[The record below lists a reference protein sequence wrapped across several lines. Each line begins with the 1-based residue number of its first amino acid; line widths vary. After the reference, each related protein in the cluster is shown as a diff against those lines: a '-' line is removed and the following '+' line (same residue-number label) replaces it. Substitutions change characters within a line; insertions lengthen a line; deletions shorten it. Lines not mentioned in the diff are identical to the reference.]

1 MVRIFVIFLSLQK
14 LRKIYETK
22 SGEPEPRAGNILEFK
37 KFCKREN
44 FRKVLVA
51 IMAEGNELQALDKIT
66 TEVDEAQ
73 IKVILATQCIKGRP
87 NTYLLIQ
94 PF

>member
-1 MVRIFVIFLSLQK
+1 
-14 LRKIYETK
+14 
-22 SGEPEPRAGNILEFK
+22 
-37 KFCKREN
+37 
-44 FRKVLVA
+44 
-51 IMAEGNELQALDKIT
+51 MAEGNELQALDKIT